1 MIVDLFAG
9 PGGWSEGLRMVGRSD
24 VGIEWDRDACATRA
38 AAGHATVR
46 ADVGSYPVDH
56 LAGRVEGLIA
66 SPPCPAFSAAGK
78 GAGRDVAGVIVGAV
92 RRRDWF
98 ALRNSSPEVWLTLDV
113 GRWIKATRPEWVA
126 LEQVPPVLPIWE
138 AFAEML
144 RADGYWASTAVVSA
158 ERWGVPQ
165 TRRRAV
171 LVASRVRPVSLPQ
184 PTHQAY
190 VPGVPQGD
198 PEACSGL
205 LGELA
210 PWVSMADA
218 LGWGLPGRPAPTVSG
233 GGARAGGAEPFA
245 NSAMRRRMALH
256 TNRDQ
261 RPDGSRQVV
270 EVDRPAPA
278 LTTKAGG
285 QWVWDRPAT
294 TVQGDPRLAGPG
306 HRDRAGGQRQFDG
319 DAVRI
324 SVAEALAWQS
334 FRADYPV
341 QGTKTSRFR
350 QVGNAVPP
358 LLARAVLAEV
368 LS

>member
-1 MIVDLFAG
+1 
-9 PGGWSEGLRMVGRSD
+9 
-24 VGIEWDRDACATRA
+24 
-38 AAGHATVR
+38 
-46 ADVGSYPVDH
+46 
-56 LAGRVEGLIA
+56 
-66 SPPCPAFSAAGK
+66 
-78 GAGRDVAGVIVGAV
+78 
-92 RRRDWF
+92 
-98 ALRNSSPEVWLTLDV
+98 
-113 GRWIKATRPEWVA
+113 
-126 LEQVPPVLPIWE
+126 
-138 AFAEML
+138 
-144 RADGYWASTAVVSA
+144 
-158 ERWGVPQ
+158 
-165 TRRRAV
+165 
-171 LVASRVRPVSLPQ
+171 
-184 PTHQAY
+184 
-190 VPGVPQGD
+190 
-198 PEACSGL
+198 
-205 LGELA
+205 
-210 PWVSMADA
+210 
-218 LGWGLPGRPAPTVSG
+218 
-233 GGARAGGAEPFA
+233 
-245 NSAMRRRMALH
+245 MALH

-278 LTTKAGG
+278 LTAKAGG

-324 SVAEALAWQS
+324 SVAEALVLQS